1 MSTLMNSSR
10 RMEAKGT
17 FELDPWPGSALGG
30 GGCERRDHDSGCKSR
45 MRRRTEGGI
54 ECGYSGIVTAASRL
68 EFVTAITKYARLYT
82 SAKRI
87 EQDKLIHTIYM
98 TWEYSPHFCAS
109 TSSPRLNSY
118 HG

>member
-45 MRRRTEGGI
+45 MRRRTEGGM
-54 ECGYSGIVTAASRL
+54 ECGYSGTVTAASRL
-68 EFVTAITKYARLYT
+68 EFVTAITKYACLWLSKEDRAGQVDSCDLHDVGIQ
-82 SAKRI
+82 S
-87 EQDKLIHTIYM
+87 
-98 TWEYSPHFCAS
+98 
-109 TSSPRLNSY
+109 
-118 HG
+118 